1 MWRHDVNK
9 ARQSL
14 FMKRFVVYV
23 LMILFAFIAIVP
35 VYLMLINA
43 TRSNAQINAG
53 ISFLPGGN
61 TMSNWRNLTNRNF
74 QIWQGFSNSAF
85 IAICST
91 LLGVYF
97 SALTAYAIHVYR
109 FKGRNLLWAFI
120 LIVIMIPGT
129 LSFIGFYQFMA
140 KIHLTNNFVPLIIP
154 SIASAGI
161 VLFLKQYMESILS
174 FELIDAGRIDGAS
187 EFRIFNTVML
197 PILTPALAA
206 QSIFSFIGS
215 WNNFMIP
222 FVLLSDQ
229 KKYTLPML
237 VQTLRGDIYRT
248 EYGSIYLG
256 IAVSLVPILVFY
268 AFMSRYIISGITMGG
283 VKE

>member
-1 MWRHDVNK
+1 MKNQK
-9 ARQSL
+9 YSL
-14 FMKRFVVYV
+14 FLKRGIVYV
-23 LMILFAFIAIVP
+23 LMVLFALIAIIP
-35 VYLMLINA
+35 IYLMLINA
-43 TRSNAQINAG
+43 TRTNAQINSG

-61 TMSNWRNLTNRNF
+61 TMNNWHNLTNRNF
-74 QIWQGFSNSAF
+74 QIWQGFGNSAF
-85 IAICST
+85 IAISST
-91 LLGVYF
+91 ILCVYF
-97 SALTAYAIHVYR
+97 SSLTAYAIHVYR
-109 FKGRNLLWAFI
+109 FKGRNFLWGFI

-140 KIHLTNNFVPLIIP
+140 KLHLTNNFIPLIIP
-154 SIASAGI
+154 TIAAAGV

-174 FELIDAGRIDGAS
+174 FELIDAGRIDGAG
-187 EFRIFNTVML
+187 EFRIFNTIML

-206 QSIFSFIGS
+206 QSIFSFVGS
-215 WNNFMIP
+215 WNNFMTP

-256 IAVSLVPILVFY
+256 VAISLIPILVFY
-268 AFMSRYIISGITMGG
+268 AFMSRFIISGITMGS

>member
-1 MWRHDVNK
+1 MNK

>member
-1 MWRHDVNK
+1 
-9 ARQSL
+9 
-14 FMKRFVVYV
+14 MKRFVVYV

>member
-1 MWRHDVNK
+1 MQQDQMHR
-9 ARQSL
+9 
-14 FMKRFVVYV
+14 
-23 LMILFAFIAIVP
+23 LMPAF
-35 VYLMLINA
+35 L
-43 TRSNAQINAG
+43 
-53 ISFLPGGN
+53 FLPGGN